1 MVCRDMRCND
11 LDYDGMTCQPQGMS
25 FSSYCWVGFVKITFD
40 RRQLFTEQELD
51 VDKMVAALNGDSTTV
66 LPVNA
71 LKDVRIYTKTVNYE
85 DISVIDYIVVQFNLD
100 VYFKRFLNRLNGRFC
115 SIGHSNEIAFCEF
128 EVYEPTNDLN
138 DLLYVPN
145 PNDLK
150 TEALRPIGLKKSS
163 INTDMC
169 TNKPLRVINKL
180 VFCIHIELR
189 EDEFDMEI
197 RNTFLVIK
205 ENSKEFTFSRW
216 KYEKIDQV
224 VKLCLDDYL
233 TVYKSMPLTGQPGD
247 DPGDRSGDVTNGDVF
262 KMPVQSLI
270 FVVLAN
276 GLAYII

>member
-1 MVCRDMRCND
+1 MRCND
-11 LDYDGMTCQPQGMS
+11 LDYDGMTCRPQKDKT
-25 FSSYCWVGFVKITFD
+25 FTDYCWVGFVKITFD

-51 VDKMVAALNGDSTTV
+51 VDKMVAALNGDLTWV

-71 LKDVRIYTKTVNYE
+71 LKDVRIYTKMVNYE
-85 DISVIDYIVVQFNLD
+85 GISVIDYIVVQFNLD
-100 VYFKRFLNRLNGRFC
+100 VYFKRFVNRLNGRFC
-115 SIGHSNEIAFCEF
+115 SIGHSYEIAFCEF
-128 EVYEPTNDLN
+128 EVYEPTNDLD

-145 PNDLK
+145 PNELT
-150 TEALRPIGLKKSS
+150 TEALRPIGLKIGST
-163 INTDMC
+163 NTDMC
-169 TNKPLRVINKL
+169 TDKPVRVINKL

-233 TVYKSMPLTGQPGD
+233 TVYKSMLLKRQLGDEPGD
-247 DPGDRSGDVTNGDVF
+247 MSSDLKNGDTF
-262 KMPVQSLI
+262 EMPLHAVILSLI
-270 FVVLAN
+270 AIGVS
-276 GLAYII
+276 YMI